1 MTKAN
6 ENQTTQD
13 QAAIDAA
20 KAQAVAEKQRL
31 ADEKKAAK
39 AAEAK
44 AKAEAKAAETASKA
58 AAKAAEKAAKD
69 EAKAAAAAAKE
80 AAKAAKAAQKQV
92 VQNDVTR
99 PKEASSCGKIWAIA
113 DQLSAKHKAPVT
125 IKQLEEIALAEGF
138 NPATIK
144 TQYARWRKF
153 HGVTGRVVTV
163 EASAPATAETPAE

>member
-1 MTKAN
+1 MTEK
-6 ENQTTQD
+6 TTQD
-13 QAAIDAA
+13 QAAIEAA
-20 KAQAVAEKQRL
+20 KAQAAAEKQRL

-44 AKAEAKAAETASKA
+44 AKAEAKAAEAKA
-58 AAKAAEKAAKD
+58 KADAKAAEKAAK
-69 EAKAAAAAAKE
+69 EAAKEAAKAEKE

-163 EASAPATAETPAE
+163 EAKADTAVETPAE